1 MKKVG
6 ILGGL
11 GPESTT
17 AYYEYIT
24 REYYRRY
31 NNYAYPEIIIYSLS
45 FKEFIDTGYEAAE
58 KIKAAI
64 ENLHRAGADFVVA
77 ACNSIHIVYEEV
89 SKNIPIPW
97 LSIIDATAEEIKK
110 NDINKVGLLGTIF
123 TMSKGF
129 YKKGLSQHCIETIIP
144 SIDDQ
149 KKINNI
155 IYKELVL
162 NELRDE
168 SRCIILEIIEKLN
181 RKGAQGIVLGCTEL
195 PFLIKQ
201 EDVNIKIFNTTII
214 HAQKALD
221 FALEEESKKY
231 TEVHSL

>member
-1 MKKVG
+1 MKKIG

-11 GPESTT
+11 GPESTI

-31 NNYAYPEIIIYSLS
+31 SNYAYPEIIIYSLS
-45 FKEFIDTGYEAAE
+45 FQEFIDSEYESSE
-58 KIKAAI
+58 KIKTAI
-64 ENLHRAGADFVVA
+64 ENLHRAGADFVIA

-97 LSIIDATAEEIKK
+97 LSIIDATAEKIKK
-110 NDINKVGLLGTIF
+110 NDINKIGLLGTIF
-123 TMSKGF
+123 TMGKSF
-129 YKKGLSQHCIETIIP
+129 YEKGLSQHRIETIIP
-144 SIDDQ
+144 STDDQ

-162 NELRDE
+162 NEVRDD
-168 SRCIILEIIEKLN
+168 SKRTILKIVEKL
-181 RKGAQGIVLGCTEL
+181 RHKGAQGIVLGCTEL
-195 PFLIKQ
+195 PFLVKQ
-201 EDVNIKIFNTTII
+201 EDINIKIFNTTII

-221 FALEEESKKY
+221 FALEEKLDK
-231 TEVHSL
+231 T